1 MADVS
6 EEGTGGEV
14 KARKGRRTSLAT
26 RLAVVILLVSISAM
40 LVTAILSSSSVG
52 ASSDDLVEQR
62 VSSRAGAIASELN
75 DYFSTA
81 ERNVEVLSLSRS
93 LPVALK
99 ALSAGFTE
107 LDAID
112 PDTLSDEAE
121 RLFAYYDDEFIPA
134 LEAVRGTAVDPDSVL
149 PESDPAAIYLQT
161 AYIADPDVDEED
173 RRLITDPGD
182 GSSWTAA
189 HKVYHP
195 AIRNQVDILG
205 FDDLF
210 IVDASSGAVVYST
223 NKDIAFGTNMVSGP
237 HSGSPLAALSR
248 VLLSSR
254 EPGVVELTDFA
265 TYTPLLDLPSG
276 FLGAPIFEGDDIIGA
291 VIVSIDLDEV
301 TEITTQAWREGRF
314 GETGES
320 YLVGSD
326 RTMRTDSRFFLET
339 PEAYLLRVNELGSVA
354 PEDEQRI
361 EALGTT
367 VVFQPV
373 DNASVRAALEGST
386 GIEEVRNYLGAEVY
400 SAHVPI
406 ATDTLGWALMVE
418 QGVDEANAP
427 FSDYLRSI
435 LTITVVFVVGLT
447 FVAVA
452 WAGNLV
458 SPLRSMGAALQAT
471 REGEGVTK
479 VPVVGVAEFR
489 DLAEHLN
496 DMVNS
501 LVLRREAALRALRG
515 KTAVL
520 RTLLPASTISQ
531 VSVGD
536 RQFVETV
543 PQATVAVIRMGGIDA
558 LFTDGDIDA
567 NREFL
572 TSLIEQAD
580 GVARAND
587 LERVKVTGSSYF
599 AVSGLDTPHLDHAPR
614 SVRFAAQAMQA
625 MKAVAAEAGIEL
637 EISAGVA
644 SGTVT
649 AGLVGE
655 SRLVFDLW
663 GAPVDTAA
671 KLAQLAPDDGI
682 YVSSDVRKR
691 MPGGTDLRE
700 VALPHDETAWSL
712 VAEQA
717 VSGGSS

>member
-1 MADVS
+1 M
-6 EEGTGGEV
+6 

-52 ASSDDLVEQR
+52 ASSDDIVEQR

-99 ALSAGFTE
+99 DLSAGFTE

-112 PDTLSDEAE
+112 PDSLSDEAE

-134 LEAVRGTAVDPDSVL
+134 LETVRGTAVDPDSVL
-149 PESDPAAIYLQT
+149 PGSDPAAIYLQT
-161 AYIADPDVDEED
+161 VYIADPDDDEED

-195 AIRNQVDILG
+195 AIREQVDILG

-237 HSGSPLAALSR
+237 QSGSPLAALSR

-406 ATDTLGWALMVE
+406 ASDTLGWALMVE

-489 DLAEHLN
+489 DLAGHLN

-520 RTLLPASTISQ
+520 RTLLPASKISQ

-543 PQATVAVIRMGGIDA
+543 PQASVSVIRMGGIDA
-558 LFTDGDIDA
+558 LFREGDIDT

-580 GVARAND
+580 SVARAND
-587 LERVKVTGSSYF
+587 LERVKVAGSSYF
-599 AVSGLDTPHLDHAPR
+599 AVSGLDTPHLDHVPR
-614 SVRFAAQAMQA
+614 SARFAAQAMQA
-625 MKAVAAEAGIEL
+625 MKVLAAEAGIEL
-637 EISAGVA
+637 EVSAGVA

-671 KLAQLAPDDGI
+671 KLAQLAPDDAI

-691 MPGGTDLRE
+691 MPGGTDLTE